1 MDKLKNLED
10 RRDNLIKGLWIVFS
24 QIYDLDLAEITDEDV
39 KLWGA
44 VTLHSACQKEGLRK

>member
-10 RRDNLIKGLWIVFS
+10 RRDNLTRGLWIVFAEMH
-24 QIYDLDLAEITDEDV
+24 DLGLAEMTDEDV

-44 VTLHSACQKEGLRK
+44 VTLHSACQKV